1 MYPPAGIELVAR
13 MSRLNLR
20 LRLIAAFAAGVL
32 AVGCGAFVADPG
44 YRATQLPDDVTE
56 LFEVQ
61 QVVANPD
68 ADTVW
73 IFEQG
78 GPSHEISNDV
88 LFAFLRYRGH
98 EDIHLVQAHQTL
110 TLNPRLAAR
119 HARLTRANLQAE
131 VDVSVELLR
140 RVIDHF
146 KAQHKHVV
154 VVGYSYGSFLVA
166 RYLAL
171 HGPDG
176 ADRYLLMAGRL
187 DMPTD
192 FVNGALEGM
201 LYHFPNTVDRG
212 AVRPAAD
219 HRPGVDQTAHCRRYL
234 LRPLHGTAHRHRPA
248 QGDLRVRHGG
258 HRGRTARRTRTA
270 FPPGQ
275 RGRRHRRRGRQ
286 PLQPGS
292 GPGDS
297 RPDPRRTA
305 GTTLIPPRP
314 RPDRPPG
321 TRREPREPR
330 CRTGCPICTNLRH

>member
-1 MYPPAGIELVAR
+1 MHPPAGIELVTR
-13 MSRLNLR
+13 RSRLNLR

-44 YRATQLPDDVTE
+44 YRATQLPDDVTK

-61 QVVANPD
+61 QLVANPD

-78 GPSHEISNDV
+78 GPAHGISNEV
-88 LFAFLRYRGH
+88 LIAFLSFRGH

-119 HARLTRANLQAE
+119 HARLSLANLQAE
-131 VDVSVELLR
+131 VDVSVEVLR

-146 KAQHKHVV
+146 KAQDKRVV

-187 DMPTD
+187 YNLAPT
-192 FVNGALEGM
+192 GR
-201 LYHFPNTVDRG
+201 RG
-212 AVRPAAD
+212 IASVTFYAGGEPARPAV
-219 HRPGVDQTAHCRRYL
+219 PLTAATRRF
-234 LRPLHGTAHRHRPA
+234 LRPLLDKPVSSDVSGEFRGTIRAVDLDARRFVLRGVPDVGAIRCAYPA
-248 QGDLRVRHGG
+248 ALDARVRSLLASGAKIEV
-258 HRGRTARRTRTA
+258 RGSHEPTN
-270 FPPGQ
+270 
-275 RGRRHRRRGRQ
+275 H
-286 PLQPGS
+286 
-292 GPGDS
+292 
-297 RPDPRRTA
+297 PRLVQVEGEIA
-305 GTTLIPPRP
+305 
-314 RPDRPPG
+314 
-321 TRREPREPR
+321 EAE
-330 CRTGCPICTNLRH
+330 

>member
-1 MYPPAGIELVAR
+1 MHPPAGIELVAR
-13 MSRLNLR
+13 VSRPNLR

-44 YRATQLPDDVTE
+44 YRATQLPDDVTK

-78 GPSHEISNDV
+78 GPAHEISNEV

-119 HARLTRANLQAE
+119 HARLSHANLEAE
-131 VDVSVELLR
+131 VDVSVEVLR

-146 KAQHKHVV
+146 KAQDKHVV

-176 ADRYLLMAGRL
+176 GDRYLLMAGRL
-187 DMPTD
+187 DMPTE
-192 FVNGALEGM
+192 FVNGALAGM
-201 LYHFPNTVDRG
+201 LYHFPNTVDPELS
-212 AVRPAAD
+212 RPAAD
-219 HRPGVDQTAHCRRYL
+219 HRPGVDRVGAWPA
-234 LRPLHGTAHRHRPA
+234 RPFTTVTRDRLSDT
-248 QGDLRVRHGG
+248 DLRKAIYVYATADTVV
-258 HRGRTARRTRTA
+258 RTARRTRGA
-270 FPPGQ
+270 LPPGQ

-292 GPGDS
+292 EPGDP
-297 RPDPRRTA
+297 RPDPRSTA
-305 GTTLIPPRP
+305 GTTLTRGRGPLPRVS
-314 RPDRPPG
+314 RIAGFPPG
-321 TRREPREPR
+321 GRVPGHRV
-330 CRTGCPICTNLRH
+330 

>member
-1 MYPPAGIELVAR
+1 MHRPAGIKLVTR
-13 MSRLNLR
+13 RSRLNLR
-20 LRLIAAFAAGVL
+20 LRLIAAFVAGVL

-78 GPSHEISNDV
+78 GPSHEISNEV

-119 HARLTRANLQAE
+119 HARLSLANLQAE

-146 KAQHKHVV
+146 KAQHKRVV

-176 ADRYLLMAGRL
+176 AANVFGLAMMANAWYEIERGVPFSPYFGIGAGATHISISEYGL
-187 DMPTD
+187 DGSGWG
-192 FVNGALEGM
+192 FAYQAGVGVS
-201 LYHFPNTVDRG
+201 FPYIAKATFP
-212 AVRPAAD
+212 RPAFHFGLGYRLFGIFETGITGIESTHGSRSVA
-219 HRPGVDQTAHCRRYL
+219 PTILHC
-234 LRPLHGTAHRHRPA
+234 
-248 QGDLRVRHGG
+248 V
-258 HRGRTARRTRTA
+258 
-270 FPPGQ
+270 
-275 RGRRHRRRGRQ
+275 
-286 PLQPGS
+286 
-292 GPGDS
+292 
-297 RPDPRRTA
+297 
-305 GTTLIPPRP
+305 
-314 RPDRPPG
+314 
-321 TRREPREPR
+321 E
-330 CRTGCPICTNLRH
+330 TNLRLVL

>member
-1 MYPPAGIELVAR
+1 MHPPVGIELVTR
-13 MSRLNLR
+13 RSRLNLR
-20 LRLIAAFAAGVL
+20 LRLIAAFAAAVL

-78 GPSHEISNDV
+78 GPSHEISNEV

-119 HARLTRANLQAE
+119 HARLSLANLQAE
-131 VDVSVELLR
+131 VDVSVEVLR

-146 KAQHKHVV
+146 KAQDKHVV

-187 DMPTD
+187 DMPTE
-192 FVNGALEGM
+192 FVDGALAGM
-201 LYHFPNTVDRG
+201 LYHFPNTVAAELSDRRPTTDQESIELRIAG
-212 AVRPAAD
+212 ATFHDRYTERLTDTDLGKAIYVYATADTVVGRLAEPEVRFLQDNGATVIVGEGAN
-219 HRPGVDQTAHCRRYL
+219 HYNLALDQAILDRIHEAL
-234 LRPLHGTAHRHRPA
+234 
-248 QGDLRVRHGG
+248 QN
-258 HRGRTARRTRTA
+258 
-270 FPPGQ
+270 
-275 RGRRHRRRGRQ
+275 Q
-286 PLQPGS
+286 P
-292 GPGDS
+292 
-297 RPDPRRTA
+297 
-305 GTTLIPPRP
+305 
-314 RPDRPPG
+314 
-321 TRREPREPR
+321 
-330 CRTGCPICTNLRH
+330 

>member
-1 MYPPAGIELVAR
+1 MHPPAGIELVTR
-13 MSRLNLR
+13 RSRLNLR

-44 YRATQLPDDVTE
+44 YRATQLPDDVTK

-61 QVVANPD
+61 QLVANPD

-78 GPSHEISNDV
+78 GPAHEISNEV

-119 HARLTRANLQAE
+119 HARLSLANLQAE
-131 VDVSVELLR
+131 VDVSVEVLR

-146 KAQHKHVV
+146 KAQDKHVV

-192 FVNGALEGM
+192 FVDGALAGM
-201 LYHFPNTVDRG
+201 LYHFPNAVAPELSDRRPTTDQESIELRIAG
-212 AVRPAAD
+212 ATFHDRYTE
-219 HRPGVDQTAHCRRYL
+219 RLTAL
-234 LRPLHGTAHRHRPA
+234 
-248 QGDLRVRHGG
+248 
-258 HRGRTARRTRTA
+258 
-270 FPPGQ
+270 
-275 RGRRHRRRGRQ
+275 
-286 PLQPGS
+286 
-292 GPGDS
+292 
-297 RPDPRRTA
+297 
-305 GTTLIPPRP
+305 
-314 RPDRPPG
+314 
-321 TRREPREPR
+321 
-330 CRTGCPICTNLRH
+330 

>member
-1 MYPPAGIELVAR
+1 MHRPADIEFVTR
-13 MSRLNLR
+13 RLRLILR
-20 LRLIAAFAAGVL
+20 LRLIAAFAVGVL

-78 GPSHEISNDV
+78 GPAHEISNEV
-88 LFAFLRYRGH
+88 LFAFLSFRGH

-119 HARLTRANLQAE
+119 HARLSVANLQAE
-131 VDVSVELLR
+131 VDVSVEILR

-146 KAQHKHVV
+146 NAQAKHVV

-171 HGPDG
+171 HGPHG

-187 DMPTD
+187 DMPAE
-192 FVNGALEGM
+192 FVAGALAGM
-201 LYHFPNTVDRG
+201 LYHFPNAVAPELSDRRPTTDQESIELRIAG
-212 AVRPAAD
+212 ATFYD
-219 HRPGVDQTAHCRRYL
+219 RYTERL
-234 LRPLHGTAHRHRPA
+234 TGT
-248 QGDLRVRHGG
+248 DLRKAIYVYATADTVVGRLAEPEVRFLQDNGAAVIAGEGANHYNLALNQAILDQI
-258 HRGRTARRTRTA
+258 HEAL
-270 FPPGQ
+270 Q
-275 RGRRHRRRGRQ
+275 DQ
-286 PLQPGS
+286 P
-292 GPGDS
+292 
-297 RPDPRRTA
+297 
-305 GTTLIPPRP
+305 
-314 RPDRPPG
+314 
-321 TRREPREPR
+321 
-330 CRTGCPICTNLRH
+330 

>member
-1 MYPPAGIELVAR
+1 MHPPAGIELVTR
-13 MSRLNLR
+13 RSRLNLR

-44 YRATQLPDDVTE
+44 YRATQLPDDVTK

-61 QVVANPD
+61 QLVANPD

-73 IFEQG
+73 VFEQG

-88 LFAFLRYRGH
+88 LFAFLSFRGN

-119 HARLTRANLQAE
+119 HARLSLANLQAE
-131 VDVSVELLR
+131 VDVSVEVLR

-146 KAQHKHVV
+146 KAQDKHVV

-187 DMPTD
+187 DMPPK
-192 FVNGALEGM
+192 FVNGALAGM
-201 LYHFPNTVDRG
+201 IYHFPNTVNPELSDR
-212 AVRPAAD
+212 PAD
-219 HRPGVDQTAHCRRYL
+219 HRPGVDRVAHLPARPFTTATRNGSPTPTC
-234 LRPLHGTAHRHRPA
+234 
-248 QGDLRVRHGG
+248 
-258 HRGRTARRTRTA
+258 ARRSTCT
-270 FPPGQ
+270 
-275 RGRRHRRRGRQ
+275 
-286 PLQPGS
+286 
-292 GPGDS
+292 
-297 RPDPRRTA
+297 PRRTPWSDGSPNPNCDSSRRA
-305 GTTLIPPRP
+305 
-314 RPDRPPG
+314 RPPSSPARAP
-321 TRREPREPR
+321 T
-330 CRTGCPICTNLRH
+330 TTTWL